1 MTNIPD
7 HIRLLGLIVNT
18 VPFTYE
24 DNHVSASYDRY
35 ITFEDLQTQL
45 QNLEAQ
51 EKAKETMTDEQI
63 HNLTDDIV
71 FLKSIIQM
79 LESKK

>member
-7 HIRLLGLIVNT
+7 HLRLLGLIVNT
-18 VPFTYE
+18 IPFTYE
-24 DNHVSASYDRY
+24 DNHVFASYDRY